1 MKIVKKILIIIAII
15 IAIPLVVALFAPKG
29 FYSERQIVI
38 EKPKSQVFE
47 YIRFVRNQD
56 NYGVWQLSDPDL
68 KYSEEGIDGTV
79 GYKYSW
85 DSKKLGKGSQKII
98 SISSPDS
105 ISTELD
111 FGMGMP
117 ANSFFVLQEQGPDQT
132 RVTWGMKGV
141 TPYPW
146 NVFNLLFDVGKDFE
160 QGLQNLKE
168 LLESQELTE
177 QAAALQYFLQT
188 QDNLRQEVRGLT
200 KAQLDFQPSADQWS
214 ISQCLEHII
223 LTEQMIFDMIREN
236 MKQPANPE
244 KRAEIAFSDEDIVR
258 MATDR
263 SEKYKAPDI
272 LVPAGKYQD
281 AASALKDME
290 AQRAVMHDFIRNTPV
305 EELRNHIS
313 ASPSGLSDAYQS
325 LMFLAGHTARHTLQ
339 IQEIKAAPGFPDPL
353 NQ

>member
-1 MKIVKKILIIIAII
+1 MKVLKRILVVIAII
-15 IAIPLVVALFAPKG
+15 IAIPLVVALFVPKE
-29 FYSERQIVI
+29 FNSERSIVI
-38 EKPKSQVFE
+38 DKPKSQVFE

-56 NYGVWQLSDPDL
+56 NFGVWQLSDPDL
-68 KYSEEGIDGTV
+68 KYTEEGVDGTV

-85 DSKKLGKGSQKII
+85 DGEVTGKGSQKIVE
-98 SISSPDS
+98 ISSPDS
-105 ISTELD
+105 IVTELD
-111 FGMGMP
+111 FGMGEP
-117 ANSFFVLQEQGPDQT
+117 ANSFFRLVEQSPSQT
-132 RVTWGMKGV
+132 KVTWGMRGRS
-141 TPYPW
+141 PYPL
-146 NVFNLLFDVGKDFE
+146 NVFSLIFDIGKDFE
-160 QGLQNLKE
+160 QGLHNLKE
-168 LLESQELTE
+168 LLENQELTE
-177 QAAALQYFLQT
+177 QSTALNYFLQT
-188 QDNLRQEVRGLT
+188 QYNVRQEVSGLT
-200 KAQLDFQPSADQWS
+200 KAQLDFKPSADQWS

-244 KRAEIAFSDEDIVR
+244 QRSEIAFSDEDIVR

-281 AASALKDME
+281 AESALKDME
-290 AQRAVMHDFIRNTPV
+290 AQRTVIHDFIRNTPV

-339 IQEIKAAPGFPDPL
+339 IQEIKEAPGFPDSL